1 MTREET
7 LKINQE
13 EAKSPNKRVDG
24 TVLGV
29 IGNDFASHKIGE
41 YNVAVTVK
49 GEVNEIALSEVLNN
63 IYLELQNEEMKIK
76 ILKEVIEN
84 LNERLA
90 EIERKMKVYGFE

>member
-29 IGNDFASHKIGE
+29 IGNDFF
-41 YNVAVTVK
+41 T
-49 GEVNEIALSEVLNN
+49 
-63 IYLELQNEEMKIK
+63 
-76 ILKEVIEN
+76 
-84 LNERLA
+84 
-90 EIERKMKVYGFE
+90 